1 MTAMQIGVVIQPRCA
16 DYRKIRDAWVAA
28 EALGAD
34 SVFVWDHFF
43 PPFDDPAA
51 GVPNFECWTL
61 LAAMAEATHR
71 VRIGP
76 LVSCVPFRN
85 PNLIADLA
93 RTVDHICG
101 GRLVLGLGPGWFKY
115 EFAEYGFEFKNAGQR
130 LADFEAALDVIRA
143 RLGRLSPQPL
153 QRRLPLMI
161 GSKGTRVGLRLVA
174 EYADIWHAPV
184 EFAQLEP
191 LSRVLDEWCR
201 KQGRDSGTIQRWTGL
216 PNERIDHADDYR
228 ALGFTQ
234 LILDVTGPDYD
245 LGPLT
250 ELLAWRDS
258 L

>member
-16 DYRKIRDAWVAA
+16 DYQQIRAAWVTA
-28 EALGAD
+28 ESLGVD
-34 SVFVWDHFF
+34 SIFVWDHFF
-43 PPFDDPAA
+43 PPFDEPAA
-51 GVPNFECWTL
+51 GVANFECWTL

-71 VRIGP
+71 ARIGP

-85 PNLIADLA
+85 SNLIADLA
-93 RTVDHICG
+93 RTVDHISA
-101 GRLVLGLGPGWFKY
+101 GRLVLGLGPGWFEY

-130 LADFEAALDVIRA
+130 LADFEAALGVIRA
-143 RLGRLSPQPL
+143 RLARLSPLPL
-153 QRRLPLMI
+153 QRPVPLMI
-161 GSKGTRVGLRLVA
+161 GSKGERVGLRIVA

-201 KQGRDSGTIQRWTGL
+201 KQGRDPGSIQRWTGL
-216 PNERIDHADDYR
+216 PNSSVGRADDYR

-245 LGPLT
+245 FGPLT